1 MAYLY
6 ALVVLALLFGILH
19 YYTELSFKQ
28 KTVVV
33 LTLATA
39 ILAGYLYNTHSA
51 SEQEKI
57 LRVVQDFQ
65 NGKTLTCEVAHGHK
79 GKDINSSNYTLSIG
93 TYTFIGKEN
102 SSSRGDMVSASSCQ

>member
-19 YYTELSFKQ
+19 YFTELSFKQ
-28 KTVVV
+28 KAVVV
-33 LTLATA
+33 LTLASA

-65 NGKTLTCEVAHGHK
+65 NGKMLACQ
-79 GKDINSSNYTLSIG
+79 GKDINTTNYTLSVG

-102 SSSRGDMVSASSCQ
+102 TPASGDMVSASSCQ

>member
-6 ALVVLALLFGILH
+6 ALVVLALIFGVLH
-19 YYTELSFKQ
+19 YFTELGVKEKIIFASVFA
-28 KTVVV
+28 V
-33 LTLATA
+33 A
-39 ILAGYLYNTHSA
+39 ILAGYLYNSHSA

-57 LRVVQDFQ
+57 LRVTRDFQ
-65 NGKTLTCEVAHGHK
+65 NGKTLTCK

-102 SSSRGDMVSASSCQ
+102 TPNSGDMVSASSCQ

>member
-19 YYTELSFKQ
+19 YFTELTIKQ
-28 KTVVV
+28 KVAVVII
-33 LTLATA
+33 LATV

-57 LRVVQDFQ
+57 LRVVRDFE
-65 NGKTLTCEVAHGHK
+65 NGKTLTCK

-102 SSSRGDMVSASSCQ
+102 SSSSGDMVSASSCQ